1 MVAFFFLAWV
11 TAWVTMVVVVFGVD
25 HCGGCGFWH
34 GYCGGCGV
42 FFFFFFCCDQ
52 CLKEEVGMA
61 GFLGCS
67 NR

>member
-34 GYCGGCGV
+34 GHCGGCG
-42 FFFFFFCCDQ
+42 FFFFF
-52 CLKEEVGMA
+52 VVVVA
-61 GFLGCS
+61 VTS
-67 NR
+67 A